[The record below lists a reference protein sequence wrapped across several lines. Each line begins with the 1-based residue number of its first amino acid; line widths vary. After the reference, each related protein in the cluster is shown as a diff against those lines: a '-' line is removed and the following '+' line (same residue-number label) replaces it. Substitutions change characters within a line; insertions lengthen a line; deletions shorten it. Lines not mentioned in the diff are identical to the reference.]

1 MSLEPLLF
9 KAYFYFIF
17 IFIFFKKNTALL
29 RGWLSL
35 PLCGGM
41 MAGVVAAVVQVVD
54 GKQK

>member
-9 KAYFYFIF
+9 KAYIFYF
-17 IFIFFKKNTALL
+17 LL
-29 RGWLSL
+29 FQDKHRLIEGWLSL

-54 GKQK
+54 GK